1 MAASD
6 IAATGMYAM
15 KTKMETL
22 TGNIA
27 NSKTI
32 AYKAQEVE
40 FKDTLYQMYQPA
52 GMPLDDAGNIT
63 PVPFQ
68 VGTGVRVGST
78 YRHLAKGEAISTE
91 NPLDLYIDG
100 PGYLKVTYPDD
111 TYVYTQAGNF
121 TLDDQRRIV
130 TSEGY
135 LVEDGFTI
143 PEYTTDIYINRQ
155 GEIYARVDGEE
166 DAQLVG
172 NFSLTIFNN
181 PRGLEAISENFYK
194 ETPASGD
201 PVEGQ
206 PDEQGYGSILQKHI
220 EASNV
225 QLITQM
231 TGIIDAQICYQAC
244 AEVIKKDN
252 QRKEVDIS
260 LARNS

>member
-6 IAATGMYAM
+6 IAATGMHAM

-22 TGNIA
+22 TGNVA

-40 FKDTLYQMYQPA
+40 FKDTIYQMYQPA
-52 GMPLDDAGNIT
+52 GMPIGDTGYLT
-63 PVPFQ
+63 PTAFQ

-78 YRHLAKGEAISTE
+78 YRHLTKGEAISTE
-91 NPLDLYIDG
+91 NPLDFYIDG
-100 PGYLKVTYPDD
+100 PGYVRVTYPDD
-111 TYVYTQAGNF
+111 TSVYTQACNF
-121 TLDDQRRIV
+121 TLNEQRQIV

-135 LVEDGFTI
+135 LVEDGFTF
-143 PEYTTDIYINRQ
+143 PENTVDIYVNRQ
-155 GEIYARVDGEE
+155 GEIYAKVDGEQ
-166 DAQLVG
+166 DPQLIG
-172 NFSLTIFNN
+172 TLSLTVFNN
-181 PRGLEAISENFYK
+181 PRGLEAISENFYR
-194 ETPASGD
+194 ETAASGA
-201 PVEGQ
+201 PIEGQ
-206 PDEQGYGSILQKHI
+206 PDSTGYGSILQKHI

-244 AEVIKKDN
+244 SEVIKKDN

-260 LARNS
+260 LARTS